1 MPARRRTWRSKP
13 CRCEVTA
20 APDPQ
25 TADAQEY
32 GLPPGFVQGIEEA
45 LDDHRLAEVEER
57 LAPLH
62 SADLAALLE
71 ALHPDD
77 RRIVVG
83 LIRVQLTTDAEALA
97 WLNEDVRQEVL
108 DLLGPQDV
116 AAALQELDS
125 DDALALIETLDQGE
139 RDAVLANVPAE
150 ERRVLLEG
158 LDFPEYSAGR
168 LMQRELVSVPDY
180 WTVGKTIDW
189 LRTAEDLPDEFYSLF
204 LVDVHGNPSGQ
215 LPLSRFLR
223 GRRPAKLADLGL
235 EGIHPIPAE
244 MDQEEV
250 ALLFRRYAMVSAPVV
265 DRNGKLLGVITLDDV
280 VDVIDEE
287 AEQDIFRLGGI
298 GEQSDLYRDVAATT
312 RSRFSWLFVNL
323 LTAVLASSVIGLF
336 EDVISRVVAL
346 AVLMPIVASM
356 GGNAGTQ
363 TLTVAVRAL
372 AMRELTDS
380 NAARILWKEV
390 LVGVI
395 NGLLFAAIAGGVVWL
410 WFGDPRLAV
419 VIGAAMI
426 INLLAAAFSGTVI
439 PLAMQ
444 RFGIDPAVS
453 SAVFLTTV
461 TDVVGFFA
469 FLGLAALILL

>member
-1 MPARRRTWRSKP
+1 
-13 CRCEVTA
+13 
-20 APDPQ
+20 
-25 TADAQEY
+25 
-32 GLPPGFVQGIEEA
+32 
-45 LDDHRLAEVEER
+45 
-57 LAPLH
+57 
-62 SADLAALLE
+62 
-71 ALHPDD
+71 
-77 RRIVVG
+77 
-83 LIRVQLTTDAEALA
+83 
-97 WLNEDVRQEVL
+97 
-108 DLLGPQDV
+108 
-116 AAALQELDS
+116 
-125 DDALALIETLDQGE
+125 
-139 RDAVLANVPAE
+139 
-150 ERRVLLEG
+150 
-158 LDFPEYSAGR
+158 
-168 LMQRELVSVPDY
+168 
-180 WTVGKTIDW
+180 
-189 LRTAEDLPDEFYSLF
+189 
-204 LVDVHGNPSGQ
+204 
-215 LPLSRFLR
+215 
-223 GRRPAKLADLGL
+223 
-235 EGIHPIPAE
+235 
-244 MDQEEV
+244 
-250 ALLFRRYAMVSAPVV
+250 
-265 DRNGKLLGVITLDDV
+265 
-280 VDVIDEE
+280 
-287 AEQDIFRLGGI
+287 
-298 GEQSDLYRDVAATT
+298 
-312 RSRFSWLFVNL
+312 
-323 LTAVLASSVIGLF
+323 SVIGLF